1 LLSIWL
7 SLVVVVVVML
17 VEAVLV
23 VSAQEPVYQ
32 SRLELLTQ
40 LLLAVAA
47 MLARMTEQEHLEATL
62 YLAQLHLLVAVM
74 VEIMQLTMQV
84 PEVLVV
90 AAVELK
96 THRLLLFPVVLAIPH
111 L

>member
-1 LLSIWL
+1 L
-7 SLVVVVVVML
+7 
-17 VEAVLV
+17 
-23 VSAQEPVYQ
+23 
-32 SRLELLTQ
+32 LELLTQ

-47 MLARMTEQEHLEATL
+47 MLARTTEQEHLEATL

-74 VEIMQLTMQV
+74 EETTQLTMLV
-84 PEVLVV
+84 PAVLVV

-96 THRLLLFPVVLAIPH
+96 HPLLLLFPVVLAIPR

>member
-62 YLAQLHLLVAVM
+62 YLAQLHLLVAVTAG
-74 VEIMQLTMQV
+74 IMQPPTLV
-84 PEVLVV
+84 LAVLVV
-90 AAVELK
+90 EGVD
-96 THRLLLFPVVLAIPH
+96 
-111 L
+111 